1 MSKYWKSIT
10 FGVMTII
17 VLTLFY
23 VNNANYSKQLPQFS
37 IEKTDGEAETLDNLA
52 VDAQYYYAM
61 NGVES
66 IRVDQ
71 AGTNYLRDENYF
83 KRLEGFSQ
91 GPEIEQWQQDFRS
104 FMRGKNAY
112 EGHFLETDKEL
123 TYANV
128 IADSSFSWEFDT
140 FEIHILDK
148 TTNKDHYFTVNIPE
162 YTKYRHQDILYTHVN
177 NDEFTI
183 VTEGNY
189 DEDKMNKVD
198 VNRYTFNTETEV
210 LIEEERIYETTLSQ
224 SEQIDEEIFVH
235 TSDRDNDYFI
245 IEKQKNVFEDIESPR
260 GEITDVA
267 HSLETKALIKYNAET
282 KKKEE
287 IDLPKEIEK
296 APFIGFDDT
305 TYYFTDITTS
315 NVTIIPY
322 VYKDDN
328 MLETWE
334 VDVKQ
339 PEDASWGTYA
349 TLKDNKLYYLD
360 HRFDEATLPDLY
372 VIDLEKEQLTF
383 KGEVTTKEPIKG
395 IERYDFQEIF
405 VY

>member
-10 FGVMTII
+10 FGFITII
-17 VLTLFY
+17 VLTFFY
-23 VNNANYSKQLPQFS
+23 ANNANYSKQLPQFF
-37 IEKTDGEAETLDNLA
+37 IEKTGGEAETLDNIA

-66 IRVDQ
+66 IRVDE

-91 GPEIEQWQQDFRS
+91 GPEIEQWQQDYRS
-104 FMRGKNAY
+104 FMRGKSAY
-112 EGHFLETDKEL
+112 EGHFVETENEL

-148 TTNKDHYFTVNIPE
+148 ATKEDSYLTVKIPE
-162 YTKYRHQDILYTHVN
+162 YAKYWDQNIIYTHVN

-198 VNRYTFNTETEV
+198 VNRYTFNTETEA
-210 LIEEERIYETTLSQ
+210 LIEEERIYETTKRQ
-224 SEQIDEEIFVH
+224 SEEINEEIIVH
-235 TSDRDNDYFI
+235 TSERDTDYFI
-245 IEKQKNVFEDIESPR
+245 IEKQENVFENIESPT
-260 GEITDVA
+260 GEIMDVA
-267 HSLETKALIKYNAET
+267 HSIETKALIKYNAET
-282 KKKEE
+282 NKKEE
-287 IDLPKEIEK
+287 IDLPKEVEE
-296 APFIGFDDT
+296 ASFIGFDDM
-305 TYYFTDITTS
+305 TYYFTDTT
-315 NVTIIPY
+315 NAKVTIIPY
-322 VYKDDN
+322 QYKDDTV
-328 MLETWE
+328 LESWE
-334 VDVKQ
+334 VDVEQ

-349 TLKDNKLYYLD
+349 TLKNNKLYYLR
-360 HRFDEATLPDLY
+360 HEFDEVTLPDLF
-372 VIDLEKEQLTF
+372 VIDLEKERLTF
-383 KGEVTTKEPIKG
+383 KGEITTKEPIKG
-395 IERYDFQEIF
+395 MERYDFQEMF